1 LCTCDPLFVKS
12 LYGLLREDGCW
23 VDVVD
28 HCALAV
34 QKALARD
41 YDVVIM
47 DAESVG
53 LSADDAAEII
63 MKTANGTAVVIVGEA
78 CPSSSAVV
86 LGRPVEPVRVRE
98 MVRRVCKPGT
108 REKGRENR

>member
-1 LCTCDPLFVKS
+1 MCTCDPIFVKS

-23 VDVVD
+23 VEVVD
-28 HCALAV
+28 RCALAV
-34 QKALARD
+34 RKALARD

-53 LSADDAAEII
+53 LPADDAAEII
-63 MKTANGTAVVIVGEA
+63 MKTAKKTAVIIVGEA
-78 CPSSSAVV
+78 RASSSAVAV
-86 LGRPVEPVRVRE
+86 GRPVEPLRVRE
-98 MVRRVCKPGT
+98 MVRRVCKPAT